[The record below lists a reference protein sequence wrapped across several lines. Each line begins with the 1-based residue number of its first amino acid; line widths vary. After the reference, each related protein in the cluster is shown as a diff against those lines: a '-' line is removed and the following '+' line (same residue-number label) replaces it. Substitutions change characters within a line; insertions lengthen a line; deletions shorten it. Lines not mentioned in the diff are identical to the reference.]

1 MRKFGLALI
10 AVVGCTAGE
19 SPLLGEQQQAA
30 GEGFHVQ
37 LAGTAADAAY
47 VDATHSFHIQV
58 GKSRDTGFPTDTF
71 LFYELDEVFNTV
83 PSRVVSDFGFGAVPP
98 SDIEVTP
105 SNGHV
110 HTSTS
115 VPGFTFQRCVYSE
128 GTTTCSDG
136 IAGTIDM
143 TWHDNGLS
151 SQFNSGTSSIRT
163 QSFMTRFDGTSWSVN
178 ATATGD
184 VVGTHIETAYGNLS
198 DTRQQQTGI
207 TFTRNL

>member
-1 MRKFGLALI
+1 MRQLGLAIVL
-10 AVVGCTAGE
+10 VTGCTSEA
-19 SPLLGEQQQAA
+19 PLVEEQQQAV
-30 GEGFHVQ
+30 GQGFHVQ
-37 LAGTAADAAY
+37 LAGTAADAAFI
-47 VDATHSFHIQV
+47 DSTHSFHIQV
-58 GKSRDTGFPTDTF
+58 GESRDTGFPTQTF

-83 PSRVVSDFGFGAVPP
+83 PSRVVSDFGFGAIPP
-98 SDIEVTP
+98 ADIEVTP

-128 GTTTCSDG
+128 GTITCTDG

-151 SQFNSGTSSIRT
+151 SQFNAGTSSIST
-163 QSFMTRFDGTSWSVN
+163 QSFMTRFEGTSWSVN

-184 VVGTHIETAYGNLS
+184 VVGTHIETAYGNIS

-207 TFTRNL
+207 TFTRNF